1 MRTLDSYLIYAA
13 FAAAFTTIALIAL
26 LGPKPAHAQP
36 PLARAAAHTPA
47 SALHAQASAVPAN
60 GPMASGTRSNDTQ
73 AQSAPTVVVVKVAKP
88 WYVPDALIVHKMR
101 GAIPQY
107 AAVPGLSFKI
117 FTLARPGREFGGVY
131 LWQDRASADA
141 WFGPA
146 WHERVRRERGV
157 EADVRMFDASLAF
170 STPAADVAPPETL
183 ETAVVT
189 LLTVPVPPNA
199 DRAALR
205 EGFVAAAAIE
215 RKAPGLLR
223 KYALLNDERMG
234 GAYLWRDEASARA
247 WFDARWQATMRER
260 YGVAPQLEWLDAPIL
275 LPSTAPANLA
285 AERALF
291 RQAEAA
297 GAGR

>member
-1 MRTLDSYLIYAA
+1 M
-13 FAAAFTTIALIAL
+13 
-26 LGPKPAHAQP
+26 
-36 PLARAAAHTPA
+36 
-47 SALHAQASAVPAN
+47 
-60 GPMASGTRSNDTQ
+60 
-73 AQSAPTVVVVKVAKP
+73 
-88 WYVPDALIVHKMR
+88 
-101 GAIPQY
+101 PQY
-107 AAVPGLSFKI
+107 AAIPGLSFKI

-131 LWQDRASADA
+131 LWQDRAAADA

-157 EADVRMFDASLAF
+157 EADVRMFDAPLAF
-170 STPAADVAPPETL
+170 STPAADAARPETL

-189 LLTVPVPPNA
+189 LVTVPVPPNA

-223 KYALLNDERMG
+223 QYALVNDTRMG

-247 WFDARWQATMRER
+247 WFDARWQATMRKR
-260 YGVAPQLEWLDAPIL
+260 YGVAPQVEWLDAPIL

-291 RQAEAA
+291 RQAE